1 MGYLK
6 TDGVADVCFAAAQ
19 HIVLTSLRL
28 RFQVACSI
36 ISPTLPLVV
45 AAEEPLI
52 NITS

>member
-1 MGYLK
+1 MALLMFALQQPY
-6 TDGVADVCFAAAQ
+6 CFT
-19 HIVLTSLRL
+19 LLRL

-36 ISPTLPLVV
+36 IFPNPTLPLI